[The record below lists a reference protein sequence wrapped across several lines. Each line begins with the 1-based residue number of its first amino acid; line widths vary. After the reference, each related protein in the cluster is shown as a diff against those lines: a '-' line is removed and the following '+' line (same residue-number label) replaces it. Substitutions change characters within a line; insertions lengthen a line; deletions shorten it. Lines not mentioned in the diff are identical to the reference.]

1 MKVHRLPPEKD
12 RLLVLS
18 LYDSSLASK
27 KQGER
32 WRRAAGGRTGFG
44 GDRVMETDVLLAEI
58 AHQTSV
64 SACMGTVEAEKQQG
78 PMGKNWRF

>member
-1 MKVHRLPPEKD
+1 
-12 RLLVLS
+12 
-18 LYDSSLASK
+18 
-27 KQGER
+27 
-32 WRRAAGGRTGFG
+32 
-44 GDRVMETDVLLAEI
+44 METDVLLAEI